1 VRRSLAF
8 LFSLVLFT
16 ALGAAGFAQAK
27 SLATTTNKTVV
38 DGAVNPGE
46 YSFSQSFEGLT
57 LYANR
62 TADALYLAV
71 VGDTTGWVSVG
82 VGSLKMDGAT
92 IFMGFVGSSGKVQF
106 KTQAGSGHSHK
117 DVGADV
123 AATVVSYAMKE
134 AGGKTT
140 LELELKPAAYVK
152 AGQSALETIFAM
164 GTEKSFI
171 PRHMFRGAFSIPLS
185 K

>member
-1 VRRSLAF
+1 VNRSLAF
-8 LFSLVLFT
+8 LFSIVLLT
-16 ALGAAGFAQAK
+16 ALGAAAFGQ
-27 SLATTTNKTVV
+27 SLATTTTKTVV
-38 DGAVNPGE
+38 DGVVNPAE
-46 YSFSQSFEGLT
+46 YSFSKSFEGLT
-57 LYANR
+57 VYANR

-71 VGDTTGWVSVG
+71 VGETTGWVALG
-82 VGSLKMDGAT
+82 LGSMKMDGST
-92 IFMGFVGSSGKVQF
+92 IFMGYVGSGAKVQF

-140 LELELKPAAYVK
+140 LEVQLKLASYVK
-152 AGQSALETIFAM
+152 PGQAALEITYAM

-171 PRHMFRGAFSIPLS
+171 PRHFMRGALSLPLA

>member
-1 VRRSLAF
+1 MRRSLAF
-8 LFSLVLFT
+8 LSFLVLFT

-38 DGAVNPGE
+38 DGVVNPGE
-46 YSFSQSFEGLT
+46 YSFSQNFEGLA
-57 LYANR
+57 LHANR

-71 VGDTTGWVSVG
+71 VGDTTGWVAIG
-82 VGSLKMDGAT
+82 LGSLKMEGST
-92 IFMGFVGSSGKVQF
+92 IFMGFISKGKVQF
-106 KTQAGSGHSHK
+106 KPQAGSSNTHK
-117 DVGADV
+117 DVGPEV

-140 LELELKPAAYVK
+140 LEVELKPAAYIK
-152 AGQSALETIFAM
+152 AGQSALLTIYAM
-164 GTEKSFI
+164 GTAKSFI
-171 PRHMFRGAFSIPLS
+171 PRHMFRGALSIPLA